1 MTQFLQLAFDG
12 FALGCVYALIALGF
26 AVVYRASQVIN
37 FAQGAMLLVGAYL
50 VSLFAAYAGL
60 PFWLSVIL
68 AVAILA
74 AGGVLF
80 QMLVLRRTLGQPL
93 FTIVMITIGLSIAMT
108 AGVDA
113 VFGPNQR
120 LLGDPWGASRFH
132 LGGVVFTWVEVW
144 GVISAFVLLAAFFL
158 FDRYSRYGLA
168 MRATAADPE
177 AALAVG
183 VPVRR
188 VHALAWGIAGG
199 VATIGGVFLAGFPN
213 SPNPQLGD
221 AALLAFP
228 AIILGGLGSPAGAV
242 VGGIII
248 GVVQVLTS
256 GYEPS
261 WTGNNFY
268 EVAPYIVMIAVLLA
282 KPYGLFGT
290 RPAERL

>member
-1 MTQFLQLAFDG
+1 MTQFLQLASDG
-12 FALGCVYALIALGF
+12 FALGCVYALVALGF

-60 PFWLSVIL
+60 PFWFAVIL

-74 AGGVLF
+74 TSGVLF

-93 FTIVMITIGLSIAMT
+93 FTIVMITIGLSVAVT

-120 LLGDPWGASRFH
+120 LLGDPWGASRFQV
-132 LGGVVFTWVEVW
+132 GGVVFTWVEVW
-144 GVISAFVLLAAFFL
+144 SVISAFVLLAAFFA

-168 MRATAADPE
+168 MRAAAADPE

-188 VHALAWGIAGG
+188 VHALAWGIAGA

-228 AIILGGLGSPAGAV
+228 AIILGGLGSPVGAV
-242 VGGIII
+242 VGGIVI

-256 GYEPS
+256 GYEPG

-268 EVAPYIVMIAVLLA
+268 EVAPYIVMIAVLLV

>member
-1 MTQFLQLAFDG
+1 
-12 FALGCVYALIALGF
+12 
-26 AVVYRASQVIN
+26 
-37 FAQGAMLLVGAYL
+37 
-50 VSLFAAYAGL
+50 
-60 PFWLSVIL
+60 
-68 AVAILA
+68 
-74 AGGVLF
+74 
-80 QMLVLRRTLGQPL
+80 
-93 FTIVMITIGLSIAMT
+93 MT

-120 LLGDPWGASRFH
+120 LLGDPWGASKFRV
-132 LGGVVFTWVEVW
+132 GGVVFTWVEVW
-144 GVISAFVLLAAFFL
+144 SVISAFVLLAGFFL

-188 VHALAWGIAGG
+188 VHALAWGIAGA

-228 AIILGGLGSPAGAV
+228 AIILGGLGSPGGAV

-256 GYEPS
+256 GYEPG

>member
-1 MTQFLQLAFDG
+1 MTQFLQLASDG
-12 FALGCVYALIALGF
+12 FALGCVYALVALGF

-60 PFWLSVIL
+60 PFWFAVIL

-74 AGGVLF
+74 TSGVLF

-93 FTIVMITIGLSIAMT
+93 FTIVMITIGLSIAVT

-132 LGGVVFTWVEVW
+132 VGRVVFTWVEVW
-144 GVISAFVLLAAFFL
+144 GVISAFVLLAAFFV

-168 MRATAADPE
+168 MRAAAADPE

-188 VHALAWGIAGG
+188 VHALAWGIAGA

-228 AIILGGLGSPAGAV
+228 AIILGGLGSPVGAV

-248 GVVQVLTS
+248 GIVQVLTS
-256 GYEPS
+256 GYEPG

>member
-1 MTQFLQLAFDG
+1 MTQFLQLTFDG

-26 AVVYRASQVIN
+26 AVIYRASQVIN

-60 PFWLSVIL
+60 PFWISVIL
-68 AVAILA
+68 AVAIVA
-74 AGGVLF
+74 AGSVLF
-80 QMLVLRRTLGQPL
+80 QVLVLRRTLGQPL
-93 FTIVMITIGLSIAMT
+93 FTIVMITIGLSVAIT

-120 LLGDPWGASRFH
+120 VLGDPWGSSRFH
-132 LGGVVFTWVEVW
+132 IGGVVLTWVEVW
-144 GVISAFVLLAAFFL
+144 GVISAFVLLAGFFV

-188 VHALAWGIAGG
+188 VHALAWGIAGA

-228 AIILGGLGSPAGAV
+228 AIILGGLGSPVGAV

-256 GYEPS
+256 GYEPG

-268 EVAPYIVMIAVLLA
+268 EVAPYIVMIVVLLA